1 MSRKSLTL
9 FDSALIGPA
18 VIDAFK
24 KLDPR
29 IQWRSPVMFVVCISS
44 IITTLL
50 FMQSAAGGGE
60 ESTAF
65 ILTITVWLWFTVLVC
80 KLRRSLGGR
89 P

>member
-29 IQWRSPVMFVVCISS
+29 IQWRSPVMFVVFVCIV
-44 IITTLL
+44 ITTFL
-50 FMQSAAGGGE
+50 FLKSAAGSGE
-60 ESTAF
+60 
-65 ILTITVWLWFTVLVC
+65 
-80 KLRRSLGGR
+80 
-89 P
+89 